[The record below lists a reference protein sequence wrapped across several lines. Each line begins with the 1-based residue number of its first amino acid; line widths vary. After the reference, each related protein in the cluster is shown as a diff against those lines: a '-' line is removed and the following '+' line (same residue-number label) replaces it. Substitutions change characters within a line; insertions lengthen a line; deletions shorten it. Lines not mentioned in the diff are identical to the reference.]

1 MTTNA
6 DSAPSDRVA
15 ERLQRSSAKHSYD
28 PDVDIDWDAP
38 LVDGAY
44 GKPAHRCSLYGTP
57 LWEGLSERQRAEL
70 SMQELGASTA
80 SGVWFELILM
90 QGLTRY
96 AYSADPTSHRAQY
109 ALTEIAD
116 ECRHSTM
123 FGKAIDK
130 IDGIVHRPSRFGHR
144 AGKLF
149 GAVVGP
155 TLLFSG
161 AIYVE
166 ELADAMQ
173 REIMRD
179 ESLQPLGRMV
189 SRIHVLEE
197 ARHIS
202 FAKDELERAW
212 RSHGPLAR
220 EALRWA
226 LTGMMLVA
234 TEEFLH
240 PKVYTSVGLDPRE
253 AKRVADS
260 NPHWRQ
266 AKADWARKAVEL
278 FADMGI
284 IRGPSSA
291 VLRRAGLLDSV
302 QRRPG

>member
-1 MTTNA
+1 MTTN
-6 DSAPSDRVA
+6 SETPTRERVA

-28 PDVDIDWDAP
+28 PDIDIDWDAP

-44 GKPAHRCSLYGTP
+44 GKPPHRCSLYGTA
-57 LWEGLSERQRAEL
+57 LWDGLSERQRVEL
-70 SMQELGASTA
+70 SLQELSASTA
-80 SGVWFELILM
+80 SGIWFELMLM
-90 QGLTRY
+90 QGLTRH
-96 AYSADPTSHRAQY
+96 AYNADPTTHHAQY

-123 FGKAIDK
+123 FGKTITK
-130 IDGIVHRPSRFGHR
+130 LGGTVRRPSRFGYR

-149 GAVVGP
+149 GAVAGP
-155 TLLFSG
+155 ALLFAG

-197 ARHIS
+197 SRHIS
-202 FAKDELERAW
+202 FAKDELARCW
-212 RSHGPLAR
+212 HSSGPVAR
-220 EALRWA
+220 EGLRWA
-226 LTGMMLVA
+226 VAGMMLVA

-253 AKRVADS
+253 ARSVAAA
-260 NPHWRQ
+260 NPHWRRT
-266 AKADWARKAVEL
+266 KADWARKAVEL
-278 FADMGI
+278 FEEMGI
-284 IRGPSSA
+284 IDGPSSRF
-291 VLRRAGLLDSV
+291 LRRAGLI
-302 QRRPG
+302 G

>member
-1 MTTNA
+1 MSTTTN
-6 DSAPSDRVA
+6 SHSGRDRVA
-15 ERLQRSSAKHSYD
+15 ERLQRSSAKQSYD

-44 GKPAHRCSLYGTP
+44 GKPPHRCSLYGTP
-57 LWEGLSERQRAEL
+57 LWEGLSEQQRAEL
-70 SMQELGASTA
+70 SMQELSASTA
-80 SGVWFELILM
+80 SGIWFELMLM

-96 AYSADPTSHRAQY
+96 AYSADPTSHRAHY

-130 IDGIVHRPSRFGHR
+130 IDGNVRRPSRYGHR
-144 AGKLF
+144 AGKVF
-149 GAVVGP
+149 GAVAGP
-155 TLLFSG
+155 TLLFAG

-220 EALRWA
+220 EAIRWSIA
-226 LTGMMLVA
+226 GMMVVA
-234 TEEFLH
+234 TAEFLH
-240 PKVYTSVGLDPRE
+240 PKAYTSVGLDPRE
-253 AKRVADS
+253 AKRVAGA
-260 NPHWRQ
+260 NPHWRRT
-266 AKADWARKAVEL
+266 KADWARKAVEL
-278 FADMGI
+278 FEGMGI
-284 IRGPSSA
+284 IGGPSKRL
-291 VLRRAGLLDSV
+291 LRRAGLVD
-302 QRRPG
+302 

>member
-1 MTTNA
+1 MSETTKSTA
-6 DSAPSDRVA
+6 GRDRVA
-15 ERLQRSSAKHSYD
+15 ERLQRSSTKQSYD

-44 GKPAHRCSLYGTP
+44 GKPPHRCSLYGTAM
-57 LWEGLSERQRAEL
+57 WDGLTEAQRAEL
-70 SMQELGASTA
+70 SVQELSASSA
-80 SGVWFELILM
+80 SGIWFELVLM

-96 AYSADPTSHRAQY
+96 AYTADPTTHRAQY

-123 FGKAIDK
+123 FGKAIAK
-130 IDGIVHRPSRFGHR
+130 IDGTVRRPSKFAHR
-144 AGKLF
+144 AGKVF
-149 GAVVGP
+149 GAAAGP
-155 TLLFSG
+155 TFLFAG

-179 ESLQPLGRMV
+179 DSLQPLGRMI

-202 FAKDELERAW
+202 FAKEELERAW
-212 RSHGPLAR
+212 QSHGPAAR

-226 LTGMMLVA
+226 IAGMMLVA

-253 AKRVADS
+253 AKRAAAS
-260 NPHWRQ
+260 NPHWRRT
-266 AKADWARKAVEL
+266 KSDWARKAVDL
-278 FADMGI
+278 FEEMGI
-284 IRGPSSA
+284 IGGPSRR
-291 VLRRAGLLDSV
+291 LLHRAGLVD
-302 QRRPG
+302 